1 MNLQG
6 AAHAAQK
13 ASLLPQAA
21 YSPTKKMEASKQTR
35 STRLPTTVSTCLPAS
50 VPVDSAF
57 PSVTMSKPSMP
68 QLKPFLPPM
77 SQSHRPQALSPLGE
91 VAPAIFSFLFY
102 VIHFPLFT
110 GSFPSTHILLHL
122 PEPVSWHCFPLQLE
136 PHDWNTLF
144 PELLER
150 VIVTGSRYN
159 SIPVLSLTHFISAL
173 PLPLFSVSSAFYIVF
188 QWSVSGHH
196 LILPTAAFDPSRNS
210 LLFETLPSLRVP
222 ITRTE

>member
-1 MNLQG
+1 MAGHWHNHTNWSTFEVTIMNLQG
-6 AAHAAQK
+6 SAHAAQK

-91 VAPAIFSFLFY
+91 VAPEFS
-102 VIHFPLFT
+102 
-110 GSFPSTHILLHL
+110 
-122 PEPVSWHCFPLQLE
+122 
-136 PHDWNTLF
+136 
-144 PELLER
+144 
-150 VIVTGSRYN
+150 
-159 SIPVLSLTHFISAL
+159 
-173 PLPLFSVSSAFYIVF
+173 LFSSMSSI
-188 QWSVSGHH
+188 S
-196 LILPTAAFDPSRNS
+196 PS
-210 LLFETLPSLRVP
+210 LLDHSHQHTYCCISQSLSP
-222 ITRTE
+222 DTAFLSS